1 MLRRSFIT
9 GLAAGIFAPLIV
21 PRSSLMAMPRA
32 PLIMPSPVFGLTFIE
47 KPNPVT
53 EGWELKLQYFDLVT
67 KTWETVEGLAK
78 VPGLAP
84 VRFIDPSPK
93 LEVTFK
99 LEHFDDSVMQVR
111 PIK

>member
-1 MLRRSFIT
+1 MNNRRVFLT

-32 PLIMPSPVFGLTFIE
+32 PLIMPPPIFGLTFIE

-53 EGWELKLQYFDLVT
+53 EGWEIELQYFDLAT
-67 KTWETVEGLAK
+67 KTWETCKGLANL
-78 VPGLAP
+78 PGCVP
-84 VRFIDPSPK
+84 VRFVEPTK

-99 LEHFDDSVMQVR
+99 LEHFDDSIMKVF
-111 PIK
+111 K